1 MKRKL
6 LLVIVTSTM
15 LLTGCQNKE
24 EKVNI
29 KNELIKVAK
38 SEEKFRSESY
48 EANYLNKF
56 RIYDVDKIEVEKYV
70 FMNLD
75 KDKEDEL
82 VIYPKSE
89 TGFYIMLDYTKK
101 GVYMYEAPSTNMQ
114 ELKEDGT
121 FKMSSEE
128 NSTGIYRYDFSE
140 KESNYERITY
150 GNDANEL
157 YFINDNVCTKEEYL
171 KKLEEFNKK
180 KNVKWIESSEIK

>member
-121 FKMSSEE
+121 FKMNSEE

-157 YFINDNVCTKEEYL
+157 YFISDNVCTKEEYL